1 MPIISDE
8 GSTRD
13 LGLLM
18 RALRFQRHLHAAAER
33 RCLVAGNLPLNFGDP
48 ETVRAAHCIL
58 IARDHHDAWR
68 TRDESQHAGVALQN
82 VSNEHTLACN
92 EEFSCSR
99 AGSRLPTAGGTPDR
113 PGWWRPFDSAGF
125 FTSTR

>member
-58 IARDHHDAWR
+58 VARGHHDAWR
-68 TRDESQHAGVALQN
+68 TRDESQHAGIAWQN
-82 VSNEHTLACN
+82 VSNDPRSHVTNGC
-92 EEFSCSR
+92 SCSP
-99 AGSRLPTAGGTPDR
+99 ADSHLPRAGGTPDR
-113 PGWWRPFDSAGF
+113 PGWWHAP
-125 FTSTR
+125 